1 MAAVDAISRRLQPEL
16 QQLNEAFA
24 IKAEA
29 WNSIVKIGRT
39 HLQDAVPL
47 TLGQEASAW
56 RDQIGTTAR
65 RIDTSLEEIL
75 PLPLGGTAVGT
86 GLNAPKGFSVEAAAE
101 LKRLTG
107 LPFTTAP
114 NKFAVMASHDGLV
127 NTMGQ
132 LRLLAVSLLKIAN
145 DIRLL
150 ACGPRAG
157 LGELHLPENEPGSSI
172 MPGKVNPTQC
182 EAMAMVCTQVIGL
195 DAAVAMA
202 GAGGHLQMNV
212 YKPLIGFNLL
222 QSITLLT
229 DACHCFRVAM
239 VEGMEPNRARIQRDV
254 EQSLMLVTPLTQVI
268 GYDKASAIAKYAHE
282 QGMDLRSAA
291 LDLGYVSAE
300 EFDRVVDPASMASP
314 QG

>member
-1 MAAVDAISRRLQPEL
+1 
-16 QQLNEAFA
+16 
-24 IKAEA
+24 
-29 WNSIVKIGRT
+29 VKIGRT

-56 RDQIGTTAR
+56 RDQIAAAR
-65 RIDTSLEEIL
+65 ARVACSLAEVY

-86 GLNAPKGFSVEAAAE
+86 GLNAPDGFAEQAAQE
-101 LKRLTG
+101 LAQLTG
-107 LPFTTAP
+107 LAFSSAP

-127 NTMGQ
+127 HAMAQ
-132 LRLLAVSLLKIAN
+132 LRLLAGSLLKIAN

-157 LGELHLPENEPGSSI
+157 LAELHLPENEPGSSI

-222 QSITLLT
+222 RSITLLT
-229 DACHCFRVAM
+229 DACRCFRVAM
-239 VEGMEPNRARIQRDV
+239 VEGIEPNRARIQRDV
-254 EQSLMLVTPLTQVI
+254 EQSLMLVTPLAPMI

-282 QGMDLRSAA
+282 QGLSLRNAA

-300 EFDRVVDPASMASP
+300 DFDRIVDPADMARQ